1 MSSLPMTVNAV
12 KSAKALTDKERAFVE
27 AYVEFDGN
35 REQAIT
41 EAGYNT
47 AYPRQLAV
55 ELLRKPHIIQA
66 LLEET
71 GLKLVSSAPKALAT
85 LQRLMDAK
93 SDYVALEAARDVLD
107 RSGFKSAEKHDH
119 RITGDVS
126 IQIDL
131 S

>member
-1 MSSLPMTVNAV
+1 MKNLPVTVNAV
-12 KSAKALTDKERAFVE
+12 KSTKDLTDKERAFVQ

-35 REQAIT
+35 REQAIN

-47 AYPRQLAV
+47 VYPRQLAV

-107 RSGFKSAEKHDH
+107 RSGFKSTEKHDH

>member
-1 MSSLPMTVNAV
+1 MTVNAV
-12 KSAKALTDKERAFVE
+12 KSAKALTTKERAFVE

-47 AYPRQLAV
+47 TYPRQLAV

-107 RSGFKSAEKHDH
+107 RSGFKSTEKHDH

>member
-1 MSSLPMTVNAV
+1 MTVNAV
-12 KSAKALTDKERAFVE
+12 KSAKALTTKERAFVE

-47 AYPRQLAV
+47 TYPRQLAV